1 MSESHAIL
9 RRLVEALEAKA
20 QAANQEEED
29 VASDELIEALGD
41 LERDAAKMAELLRRL
56 LPFVPVDV

>member
-9 RRLVEALEAKA
+9 QRLVEALEAKA